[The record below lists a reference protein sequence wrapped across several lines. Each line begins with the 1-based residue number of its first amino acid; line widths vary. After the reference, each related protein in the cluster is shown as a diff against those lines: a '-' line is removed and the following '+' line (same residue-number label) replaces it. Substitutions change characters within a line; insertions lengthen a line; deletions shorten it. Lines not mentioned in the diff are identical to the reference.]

1 MKAQVQ
7 QQLQFK
13 DSADHS
19 KNYVLIAKVARLKTN
34 KLIKMTL
41 KKNKVIEIYFEA
53 TVAQYNTI
61 YSKCPSKYLNNP
73 K

>member
-1 MKAQVQ
+1 MAQ
-7 QQLQFK
+7 
-13 DSADHS
+13 
-19 KNYVLIAKVARLKTN
+19 LKTN